1 MSFFRWVG
9 LVTDRDLWEAL
20 PIHRPRNSGPP
31 LDGEHYR
38 EMANGLRELARQCR
52 FPGARKELLQLAA
65 RYDRRAE
72 YFDARAQ

>member
-9 LVTDRDLWEAL
+9 LVTNRDVWETL
-20 PIHRPRNSGPP
+20 PIGGRRNSAAP
-31 LDGEHYR
+31 LDGAHYR

-72 YFDARAQ
+72 HFEARAR